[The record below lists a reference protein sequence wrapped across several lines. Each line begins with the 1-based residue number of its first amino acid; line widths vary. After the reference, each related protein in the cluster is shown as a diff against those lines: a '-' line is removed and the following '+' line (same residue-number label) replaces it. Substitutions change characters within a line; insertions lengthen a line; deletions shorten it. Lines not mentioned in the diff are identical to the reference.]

1 MEIGEVKTISERTE
15 EEVRIQEKMVKVNQ
29 TAVLEAPWTAV
40 LKDVQEN
47 LEPEYFELVS
57 SHVTKGAK
65 GMRINSRKIL

>member
-1 MEIGEVKTISERTE
+1 
-15 EEVRIQEKMVKVNQ
+15 MVKVNQ

-57 SHVTKGAK
+57 SHVTKGAIGIHYK
-65 GMRINSRKIL
+65 PLKI

>member
-1 MEIGEVKTISERTE
+1 
-15 EEVRIQEKMVKVNQ
+15 MVKVNQ

-65 GMRINSRKIL
+65 GIHDKPLKI